1 MKLLF
6 LVVCVASC
14 ASHPIRLQDSLIIN
28 YLWKESIYPLVFF
41 ACRQSARESSMW
53 DYLIWL
59 CVASYA
65 FRPIKL
71 QDSLI
76 INIFGK
82 NQLIP
87 LSDQCQSF
95 LLNMV
100 PAGPAFLFFP
110 SCFFFFLFF
119 LFFIFSVFLFF
130 YLVFD
135 CLCCFFDISQQQ
147 FFFWISEILLKI

>member
-6 LVVCVASC
+6 LVVCVAGC

-41 ACRQSARESSMW
+41 AYRQSARESSMW

-59 CVASYA
+59 CAASYA
-65 FRPIKL
+65 FHPIKL

-110 SCFFFFLFF
+110 SCFFFPFFSFFHFFCFLV
-119 LFFIFSVFLFF
+119 FFILFLT
-130 YLVFD
+130 V
-135 CLCCFFDISQQQ
+135 CAVFFDISQQQ
-147 FFFWISEILLKI
+147 FFFFN

>member
-6 LVVCVASC
+6 LVVCVAGC

-110 SCFFFFLFF
+110 SCFFFFFFFFFSFF
-119 LFFIFSVFLFF
+119 LFSCFFILFLTVCAVFLTF
-130 YLVFD
+130 L
-135 CLCCFFDISQQQ
+135 SSS
-147 FFFWISEILLKI
+147 FFFELVKSF